1 MLLWQRAQ
9 RRNCA
14 RFIMQIH
21 VRNARNKYYKYLG
34 AFRSTDLS
42 AQGRRVVGLE
52 FEMFAF

>member
-42 AQGRRVVGLE
+42 AQFKDVGNYKSD
-52 FEMFAF
+52 